1 MKKRL
6 LVILTV
12 VICLLTVAA
21 GNIGAAENPLWLR
34 YPAISP
40 DGGAIVFCYKGDI
53 FKVPAVGGQAQPLTS
68 HAAYD
73 LKPVWSPDGR
83 FIAFAS
89 DRSGNFDIYIL
100 PIEGGE
106 PTRLT
111 FNSANE
117 YPNSFTPD
125 GKFIL
130 FSAAILD
137 YPKNAQFPNGVL
149 SELYKVPVESGSGR
163 TVQVLSTPA
172 LEARYDKAGKH
183 ILYQDR
189 KGVEDIWRKH
199 HTSSVTRDIRL
210 YDVDNQKHIKLSPF
224 KGEDLSPVFSSDE
237 TSVYYLSEQFGTFNV
252 CKLDPAKPGQV
263 EPITHH
269 ETHPVRFLSIS
280 NQDTLC
286 YSYHGEIY
294 TKALDREPMK
304 VLVQIAVDRKQNP
317 VQFQTLTDGATEMA
331 LSPDGKEIAF
341 VTRGEVFV
349 ASVEYGTTKRI
360 TNTPEQERSVSF
372 SPDGRTLL
380 YAGERNGSWNLY
392 QTTIS
397 RKEEKHFS
405 AATLLTKAPLL
416 EIPEETFQPLYS
428 PDGKEVAYL
437 EERTILK
444 VINLKTRAVRTILGK
459 EYNYSYTDGD
469 MWFQWSPDGQQFL
482 VTYFGVK
489 RWNTNVGLV
498 DALGNKP
505 VVNLTESGYFDR
517 SPKWILEGKAMMWL
531 SDREGMRSH
540 GSWGSQ
546 RDVYAMFFDQAAFDR
561 FQLTKEEFEA
571 VKEKEKEEQ
580 EKDKDQKKGKEK
592 DEANEKGK
600 NDIAKPFI
608 PNLED
613 REDRLVRWTVNSSD
627 LSDMV
632 LSPDGET
639 LYYLSKFEGGHD
651 LWMNKPREKET
662 KLLVKLTG
670 RGGSLQ
676 IDKEGKKLFL
686 LSDGKI
692 LKVDTGEKKSTPI
705 AFKAEFNLNREAEYR
720 YLFEHIWRQVL
731 KKFYAVDMDGVDW
744 QFFKKAYAP
753 FLAHIEN
760 NYDFSEMLS
769 EMLGELNA
777 SHTGCFYRPQ
787 SPDGDETARLG
798 AFYDE
803 TYTGNGLKI
812 LEIID
817 KSPLGKAPS
826 LIKAGV
832 IIEKIDG
839 QLIEAGKDYDNRLN
853 HKAGKPTL
861 LSLYN
866 PADGKRWEETIK
878 PITFRE
884 ENELLYRRWVK
895 NRREETEKLSKGR
908 IGYVHV
914 RSMND
919 SSFRVAYAEILGREN
934 NKDAMI
940 VDTRFNGGGH
950 LHEDLAKLLGGK
962 KYFKVEPRGQDIG
975 IEPRD
980 QWCKP
985 SVVLISEGN
994 YSNAHGF
1001 PYVYK
1006 KLGLGKLVG
1015 MPVPGTMTSVWWE
1028 RLQDQTLVFGIPMV
1042 GYKDEVGHYLE
1053 NQQLDPDFVEDNEFS
1068 VLVTGRDQQLE
1079 KAVQVLLEILAK
1091 KE

>member
-1 MKKRL
+1 MKMIKRL
-6 LVILTV
+6 LMIPTV

-21 GNIGAAENPLWLR
+21 GNANAADDPSWLR

-40 DGGAIVFCYKGDI
+40 DGSAIVFCYKGDI
-53 FKVPAVGGQAQPLTS
+53 FKVPAAGGQAQPLTS

-73 LKPVWSPDGR
+73 FKPVWSPDGR
-83 FIAFAS
+83 YIAFAS
-89 DRSGNFDIYIL
+89 DRCGNFDIYIL
-100 PIEGGE
+100 PIGGGE
-106 PTRLT
+106 PKRLT
-111 FNSANE
+111 YNSANE
-117 YPNSFTPD
+117 PPNSFTPD

-137 YPKNAQFPNGVL
+137 HPKNAQFPHGVL
-149 SELYKVPVESGSGR
+149 SELYKVPVEGGGGR

-172 LEARYDKAGKH
+172 LEATYDKAGKH

-189 KGVEDIWRKH
+189 KGVEDAWRKR

-210 YDVDNQKHIKLSPF
+210 YDVAAQTHTKLSPF

-237 TSVYYLSEQFGTFNV
+237 KAIYYLSEQFGSFNV
-252 CKLDPAKPGQV
+252 CKLDPANPGQV
-263 EPITHH
+263 EPMTRH
-269 ETHPVRFLSIS
+269 EKHPVRFLSIS
-280 NQDTLC
+280 NDDTLC

-294 TKALDREPMK
+294 TKARDREPMK
-304 VLVQIAVDRKQNP
+304 ISIRIAVDRKQNP
-317 VQFQTLTDGATEMA
+317 VQFQTLTDGATEIA
-331 LSPDGKEIAF
+331 LSPDGKEMAF
-341 VTRGEVFV
+341 VARGEIFV
-349 ASVEYGTTKRI
+349 ASVQYGTTKRI

-392 QTTIS
+392 QTTIT
-397 RKEEKHFS
+397 RKEEQHFS
-405 AATLLTKAPLL
+405 AATLLTEAPLL
-416 EIPEETFQPLYS
+416 ETPGETFQPLYS

-437 EERTILK
+437 EERTTLK
-444 VINLKTRAVRTILGK
+444 VIDVKTRAIRTILEGK
-459 EYNYSYTDGD
+459 FNYSYTDGD

-482 VTYFGVK
+482 VTYFGKK

-498 DALGNKP
+498 DAQGKQNI
-505 VVNLTESGYFDR
+505 VNLTESGYFDK
-517 SPKWILEGKAMMWL
+517 SPKWIADGKAMMWL

-546 RDVYAMFFDQAAFDR
+546 RDVYAMFFDQGAFDR
-561 FQLTKEEFEA
+561 SRLSKEEFEA

-580 EKDKDQKKGKEK
+580 EKDKEKKKK
-592 DEANEKGK
+592 DTG
-600 NDIAKPFI
+600 KPFT
-608 PNLED
+608 PDLENL
-613 REDRLVRWTVNSSD
+613 EDRLVRWTVNSSD

-632 LSPDGET
+632 LSPDGES
-639 LYYLSKFEGGHD
+639 LYYLCKFEGGHD
-651 LWMNKPREKET
+651 LWVNKPREKET

-670 RGGSLQ
+670 RGGRLQ
-676 IDKEGKKLFL
+676 IDKDGKNLFL

-705 AFKAEFNLNREAEYR
+705 AFKAEFNLNREAEYT

-731 KKFYAVDMDGVDW
+731 KKFYRVDMGGVDW
-744 QFFKKAYAP
+744 QFYKKAYAP

-769 EMLGELNA
+769 EMLGELDA

-798 AFYDE
+798 AFFDE
-803 TYTGNGLKI
+803 NYTGSGLKI
-812 LEIID
+812 VEIID
-817 KSPLGKAPS
+817 KSPLRKAPS
-826 LIKAGV
+826 LIEPGV
-832 IIEKIDG
+832 VIEKIDG
-839 QLIEAGKDYDNRLN
+839 QLIVPGKDYDNLLN

-866 PADGKRWEETIK
+866 PADGKRWEDTIK
-878 PITFRE
+878 PVTIKE

-895 NRREETEKLSKGR
+895 NRGEETEALSKGR

-919 SSFRVAYAEILGREN
+919 SSFRVAYSEILGRYNDKE
-934 NKDAMI
+934 AMI
-940 VDTRFNGGGH
+940 VDTRFNSGGH

-962 KYFKVEPRGQDIG
+962 KYFDTEPRGQYIG
-975 IEPRD
+975 AEPRD

-985 SVVLISEGN
+985 SVVLMSEGN

-1042 GYKDEVGHYLE
+1042 GYRDEAGHYLE
-1053 NQQLDPDFVEDNEFS
+1053 NQQLEPDFPVDNDLG
-1068 VLVTGRDQQLE
+1068 VLVAGRDQQLE
-1079 KAVQVLLEILAK
+1079 KAVQVLLETLAK